1 MDFNLDEPQ
10 QEIADLALRIFE
22 DRVDH
27 NRLKEIEAGPDWF
40 DRETYNELAK
50 AGLVGIALS
59 EDVGGGAMTLLE
71 AALVVE
77 QQGRTV
83 APMPL
88 LPTVVAALAIDAFAT
103 KAQRARYL
111 PGVCDGTIVLSIA
124 LQEYLNDSPLS
135 PAATAKKSGSSWIV
149 SGQKVMVEGAQHA
162 HRILVAA
169 KAGRGVGIFLIDP
182 SSTGVS
188 MVRGVT
194 SRKEPVHELHLD
206 AVVAT
211 EIIGSS
217 TNGAEILSFVHQRA
231 LALLCATQ
239 VGVTDRQLRLT
250 AKYATER
257 HQFGRPIATFQA
269 VTQRLANCYIDVEAV
284 RLTTYSALWRLANGF
299 DAIEDLRIAKWFAS
313 DQAHLVAHACQHIH
327 GGAGVDIENPLHRYT
342 LWNKHIEGSLGAGT
356 ASLRSLGQLL
366 AG

>member
-1 MDFNLDEPQ
+1 MDFNLDETQ
-10 QEIADLALRIFE
+10 QEIADLALRILE

-40 DRETYNELAK
+40 DRETYAELAK
-50 AGLVGIALS
+50 SGLVGIALR

-88 LPTVVAALAIDAFAT
+88 LPTIVAALTIDEYGSA
-103 KAQRARYL
+103 AQRSRYL
-111 PGVCDGTIVLSIA
+111 PGVCDGTIVLSVA
-124 LQEYLNDSPLS
+124 LQEYLNDNVLS
-135 PAATAKKSGSSWIV
+135 PTTTAKKSGSSWVIT
-149 SGQKVMVEGAQHA
+149 GQKVMVEGAQHA

-169 KAGRGVGIFLIDP
+169 KAGRGVGVFLIDP
-182 SSTGVS
+182 TATGVS
-188 MVRGVT
+188 LVRGVT

-206 AVVAT
+206 AVQAT
-211 EIIGSS
+211 DILGSS
-217 TNGAEILSFVHQRA
+217 TTGAEILSFAHQRA

-239 VGVTDRQLRLT
+239 VGVTDCQLRIT
-250 AKYATER
+250 AKYASER
-257 HQFGRPIATFQA
+257 NQFGRPIATFQA

-284 RLTTYSALWRLANGF
+284 KLTTYSALWRLANGF
-299 DAIEDLRIAKWFAS
+299 DASEDLSIAKWFAS

-342 LWNKHIEGSLGAGT
+342 LWNKHLESSLGAGT